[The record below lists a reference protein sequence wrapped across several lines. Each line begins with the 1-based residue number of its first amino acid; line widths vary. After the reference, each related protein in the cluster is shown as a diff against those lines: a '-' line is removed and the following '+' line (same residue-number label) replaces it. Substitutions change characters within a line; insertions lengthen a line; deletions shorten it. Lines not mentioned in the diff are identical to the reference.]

1 MNFRFGIITDTHI
14 MPKKVDQ
21 SSPFKVNGLA
31 NKRAKYA
38 TSLLSSFEQDF
49 TIHLGDVVHPLPTL
63 PTYKSAC
70 LEA

>member
-1 MNFRFGIITDTHI
+1 

-49 TIHLGDVVHPLPTL
+49 TIHLGDVVDRRKFIQLINLPAL
-63 PTYKSAC
+63 KLKKY
-70 LEA
+70 